1 MILQLQR
8 ASQSY
13 DECGGGEQLEAR
25 QHYLNN
31 RPAAKYKRQRWG
43 SRYYHLYNK
52 DNFKEMII
60 ELIILIEE
68 QDISMKWQQQK
79 LSKMC
84 LAV

>member
-1 MILQLQR
+1 MISIILSTIIFITLSISINLQLQR

-25 QHYLNN
+25 QHYLS

-43 SRYYHLYNK
+43 TRYYHLYKK
-52 DNFKEMII
+52 DNFKELII

-68 QDISMKWQQQK
+68 
-79 LSKMC
+79 
-84 LAV
+84 